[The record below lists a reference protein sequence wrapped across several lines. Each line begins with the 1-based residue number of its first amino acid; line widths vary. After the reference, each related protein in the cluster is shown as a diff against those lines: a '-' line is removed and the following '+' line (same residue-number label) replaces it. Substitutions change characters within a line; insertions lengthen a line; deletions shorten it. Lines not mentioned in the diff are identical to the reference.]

1 MTTCYGIGD
10 KIKGYRILCEARQI
24 KPPKVIPKTGRHKA
38 QRTVLKD
45 NAEATI
51 LAKVKY
57 LGE

>member
-1 MTTCYGIGD
+1 MTTYHETGD
-10 KIKGYRILCEARQI
+10 KIKGYKILCEARQI

-38 QRTVLKD
+38 QRTILKD

-57 LGE
+57 IGD